1 MTGSSFIG
9 HGKVIDWVNDCKV
22 ELLYSQTRTEER
34 PGGQHAGSPH
44 MFVRVTHV
52 PTGIVADCGEAR
64 SRFLNKQI
72 ALGMIEYALVELE
85 YL

>member
-1 MTGSSFIG
+1 
-9 HGKVIDWVNDCKV
+9 
-22 ELLYSQTRTEER
+22 
-34 PGGQHAGSPH
+34 
-44 MFVRVTHV
+44 MFVRITHT
-52 PTGIVADCGEAR
+52 PTGIAAECGEAR